1 MNRNFDVVVIGAG
14 AAGLMCAI
22 EAGKRNKKILII
34 EHSSKIAEKI
44 RISGGGRCNFT
55 NIYSNSENFLSNNKH
70 FCKSAFSKYT
80 QNDFIDLLK
89 KHKIKF
95 HEKKLGQL
103 FCDNSAKDIIE
114 MLITECKIRKV
125 EISLNTEIKSILREE
140 NLYILETEKKGKF
153 VCSSLVVATGGLSI
167 PKIGASDFGYKIA
180 NQFNLKVTNLYPAL
194 VPLTFKDDILFH
206 TCKAVIPEMKKNNWG
221 RIVNLGGLSA
231 HISAIGRAHVI
242 TSKSAVVGFSRAL
255 AMEYAEVGIT
265 VNTVVP
271 GLIDT
276 VRGAS
281 AGRSLVH
288 PSHSNPP
295 IGRKGYP
302 VEVATM
308 ISNLC
313 GPNSDFIT
321 GQTIHV
327 NGGSYFP

>member
-1 MNRNFDVVVIGAG
+1 MEKNKDKVAIVTG
-14 AAGLMCAI
+14 AAKNI
-22 EAGKRNKKILII
+22 
-34 EHSSKIAEKI
+34 
-44 RISGGGRCNFT
+44 GRATCE
-55 NIYSNSENFLSNNKH
+55 SLS
-70 FCKSAFSKYT
+70 
-80 QNDFIDLLK
+80 
-89 KHKIKF
+89 
-95 HEKKLGQL
+95 KLGFNVL
-103 FCDNSAKDIIE
+103 VHANSDKDGA
-114 MLITECKIRKV
+114 
-125 EISLNTEIKSILREE
+125 
-140 NLYILETEKKGKF
+140 LETLNIVKKNSVNADIMIGDLTIEETSKQLVSEASKLGEVSVLVNNASQREFNKF
-153 VCSSLVVATGGLSI
+153 DDMTFDQWRFVMSI
-167 PKIGASDFGYKIA
+167 NID
-180 NQFNLKVTNLYPAL
+180 T
-194 VPLTFKDDILFH
+194 LFH
-206 TCKAVIPEMKKNNWG
+206 TCKAVIPQMKKNNWG

-242 TSKSAVVGFSRAL
+242 TSKSAVIGFSRAL
-255 AMEYAEVGIT
+255 AMEYAESGIT
-265 VNTVVP
+265 INTVVP

>member
-1 MNRNFDVVVIGAG
+1 MSENKGKVAIVTG
-14 AAGLMCAI
+14 AAKNI
-22 EAGKRNKKILII
+22 
-34 EHSSKIAEKI
+34 
-44 RISGGGRCNFT
+44 GRATCD
-55 NIYSNSENFLSNNKH
+55 SLS
-70 FCKSAFSKYT
+70 
-80 QNDFIDLLK
+80 
-89 KHKIKF
+89 
-95 HEKKLGQL
+95 KLGFNVL
-103 FCDNSAKDIIE
+103 VHANSDKEGAMETLEIVKKNGVNADIFIGDLTKE
-114 MLITECKIRKV
+114 DTSRHLVDAGSKLGNV
-125 EISLNTEIKSILREE
+125 SILVNNASQREF
-140 NLYILETEKKGKF
+140 NKF
-153 VCSSLVVATGGLSI
+153 DDMSFDQWRFVLSI
-167 PKIGASDFGYKIA
+167 
-180 NQFNLKVTNLYPAL
+180 NLDT
-194 VPLTFKDDILFH
+194 LFH

-265 VNTVVP
+265 VNTIVP

-276 VRGAS
+276 VRGAY

>member
-1 MNRNFDVVVIGAG
+1 MEKNKDKVAIVTG
-14 AAGLMCAI
+14 AAKNI
-22 EAGKRNKKILII
+22 
-34 EHSSKIAEKI
+34 
-44 RISGGGRCNFT
+44 GRATCE
-55 NIYSNSENFLSNNKH
+55 SLS
-70 FCKSAFSKYT
+70 
-80 QNDFIDLLK
+80 
-89 KHKIKF
+89 
-95 HEKKLGQL
+95 KLGFNVL
-103 FCDNSAKDIIE
+103 VHANSDKDGALETLNIVKKNGVNADIMIGDLTIE
-114 MLITECKIRKV
+114 ETSKDLVSEASNLGEV
-125 EISLNTEIKSILREE
+125 SILVNNASQREF
-140 NLYILETEKKGKF
+140 NKF
-153 VCSSLVVATGGLSI
+153 DDMTFDQWRFVMSI
-167 PKIGASDFGYKIA
+167 NID
-180 NQFNLKVTNLYPAL
+180 T
-194 VPLTFKDDILFH
+194 LFH

-242 TSKSAVVGFSRAL
+242 TSKSAVIGFTRAL
-255 AMEYAEVGIT
+255 AMEYAESGIT
-265 VNTVVP
+265 INSVVP

-281 AGRSLVH
+281 AGRGLVH

>member
-1 MNRNFDVVVIGAG
+1 MEKNKDKVAIVTG
-14 AAGLMCAI
+14 AAKNI
-22 EAGKRNKKILII
+22 
-34 EHSSKIAEKI
+34 
-44 RISGGGRCNFT
+44 GRATCE
-55 NIYSNSENFLSNNKH
+55 SLS
-70 FCKSAFSKYT
+70 
-80 QNDFIDLLK
+80 
-89 KHKIKF
+89 
-95 HEKKLGQL
+95 KLGFNVL
-103 FCDNSAKDIIE
+103 VHANSDKDGA
-114 MLITECKIRKV
+114 
-125 EISLNTEIKSILREE
+125 
-140 NLYILETEKKGKF
+140 LETLNIVKKNGVNADIMIGDLTIEETSKQLVSEASKLGEVSVLVNNASQREFNKF
-153 VCSSLVVATGGLSI
+153 DDMTFGQWRFVMSI
-167 PKIGASDFGYKIA
+167 NID
-180 NQFNLKVTNLYPAL
+180 T
-194 VPLTFKDDILFH
+194 LFH

-242 TSKSAVVGFSRAL
+242 TSKSAVIGFSRAL
-255 AMEYAEVGIT
+255 AMEYAESGIT
-265 VNTVVP
+265 INTVVP

>member
-1 MNRNFDVVVIGAG
+1 MEKNKDKVAIVTG
-14 AAGLMCAI
+14 AAKNIGRATCESLSKLGFNVLVHANSDKDGALETLNI
-22 EAGKRNKKILII
+22 VKRNGVDADIMIGDLTI
-34 EHSSKIAEKI
+34 EETSKQLVSEA
-44 RISGGGRCNFT
+44 
-55 NIYSNSENFLSNNKH
+55 SN
-70 FCKSAFSKYT
+70 
-80 QNDFIDLLK
+80 
-89 KHKIKF
+89 
-95 HEKKLGQL
+95 LG
-103 FCDNSAKDIIE
+103 E
-114 MLITECKIRKV
+114 V
-125 EISLNTEIKSILREE
+125 SILVNNASQREF
-140 NLYILETEKKGKF
+140 NKF
-153 VCSSLVVATGGLSI
+153 DDMTFDQWRFVMSI
-167 PKIGASDFGYKIA
+167 NID
-180 NQFNLKVTNLYPAL
+180 T
-194 VPLTFKDDILFH
+194 LFH

-242 TSKSAVVGFSRAL
+242 TSKSAVIGFSRAL
-255 AMEYAEVGIT
+255 AMEYAESGIT
-265 VNTVVP
+265 INSVVP

-313 GPNSDFIT
+313 GLNSDFIT